1 MAETTSGSQSS
12 LDALRRQIRVLAARP
27 NLTTQEQSELG
38 EIEQKL
44 RYFGTRKRT
53 QPTAVNSLRYTVP
66 AGTKVPFF
74 DMPPEG
80 RGNRKRKTK
89 GKKLNKYQHHIKE
102 CRLGQGDYD
111 GQGKREFDE
120 CVGLWREIKKKRKE
134 L

>member
-12 LDALRRQIRVLAARP
+12 LDALRRRIRVLATRP

-53 QPTAVNSLRYTVP
+53 VSQTTPVDSVP

-80 RGNRKRKTK
+80 KRKTRKRGSK
-89 GKKLNKYQHHIKE
+89 GKKLNKYQTHIKE

-111 GQGKREFDE
+111 GQGKREFGE